1 VYLFRLFLPIVKI
14 HTWGGLGSQL
24 YALALSIDL
33 GKNVSNRDIQFVIHS
48 SGITRR
54 APEIEIYSDKV
65 KFKDDFSASPKADS
79 LTLNS
84 FEFIKKQIKLMLIKL
99 GVYAY
104 CNSDAEVISLK
115 RWVLAI
121 RGHYTNRTL
130 SSATISKVYSRV
142 KGSGFIVDSEFT
154 TNSLAIHYR
163 LGDLET
169 LGYKSPIKAERFIG
183 LIEDVMSKNTIEKI
197 YVYSDSPDIA
207 IKKLKV
213 LSPSLNLIQRDL
225 PPIDSVIEST
235 QTTFFIGSNSKLSIW
250 ITLFRAVQTQSKS
263 SYLPREM
270 KHMLDRNL
278 GELFPRQITFY

>member
-1 VYLFRLFLPIVKI
+1 MHFNRCIPPVKI

-33 GKNVSNRDIQFVIHS
+33 DKIVSNRDIQFIIHS
-48 SGITRR
+48 SGVTRR
-54 APEIEIYSDKV
+54 APEVEIYSDRV
-65 KFKDDFSASPKADS
+65 KFKDDFATSSKVDF
-79 LTLNS
+79 LRLNL
-84 FEFIKKQIKLMLIKL
+84 FESVKNQIKVMLIKL

-104 CNSDAEVISLK
+104 CNSDDEVNSLK
-115 RWVLAI
+115 RWVLVI

-142 KGSGFIVDSEFT
+142 KDSNYLFDSDFM

-183 LIEDVMSKNTIEKI
+183 LIKDVVSKNNIEKI
-197 YVYSDSPDIA
+197 YVYSDSPEIA
-207 IKKLKV
+207 IKKLKA
-213 LSPSLNLIQRDL
+213 LSPTLNLIQRDL
-225 PPIDSVIEST
+225 PPIDSVIEGS

-263 SYLPREM
+263 SYLPKEM
-270 KHMLDRNL
+270 KHMLDTNQGDL
-278 GELFPRQITFY
+278 SSRQITFY

>member
-1 VYLFRLFLPIVKI
+1 LPTVKI

-48 SGITRR
+48 SGVTRR

-65 KFKDDFSASPKADS
+65 KFKDDFSASPKVDS
-79 LTLNS
+79 LTLNP
-84 FEFIKKQIKLMLIKL
+84 FEFIKKQVKVMLIKL

-130 SSATISKVYSRV
+130 SSATISKVYARV
-142 KGSGFIVDSEFT
+142 KGSSVVIDSEFT
-154 TNSLAIHYR
+154 TNSLSIHYR

-169 LGYKSPIKAERFIG
+169 LGYKSPINAERFIG

-207 IKKLKV
+207 IKKLKA

-250 ITLFRAVQTQSKS
+250 ITLFRAVQTQSKK

-270 KHMLDRNL
+270 KHMLVRNL
-278 GELFPRQITFY
+278 GELFSRQITCY

>member
-1 VYLFRLFLPIVKI
+1 MHFNRCIPPVKI

-33 GKNVSNRDIQFVIHS
+33 DKIVSKRDIQFIIHS
-48 SGITRR
+48 SGVTRR
-54 APEIEIYSDKV
+54 APEVEIYSDEV
-65 KFKDDFSASPKADS
+65 KFKDDFSTSSKVDF
-79 LTLNS
+79 LRLNP
-84 FEFIKKQIKLMLIKL
+84 FESVKNQIKVMLITL

-104 CNSDAEVISLK
+104 CNSDYEVNSLK
-115 RWVLAI
+115 RWILVI

-142 KGSGFIVDSEFT
+142 KGSNYLFDSEFM

-183 LIEDVMSKNTIEKI
+183 LINDVVSKNGIEKI
-197 YVYSDSPDIA
+197 YVYSDSPEIA
-207 IKKLKV
+207 IKKLKA
-213 LSPSLNLIQRDL
+213 LSPGLNLIQRDL
-225 PPIDSVIEST
+225 PPIDSVIESS

-250 ITLFRAVQTQSKS
+250 ITLFRAAQTQSKS
-263 SYLPREM
+263 SYLPKEM
-270 KHMLDRNL
+270 KHMLDINQGDL
-278 GELFPRQITFY
+278 SSQQITFY

>member
-1 VYLFRLFLPIVKI
+1 MHFNRCIPAVKI

-33 GKNVSNRDIQFVIHS
+33 DKIFLNRDIQFVIHS
-48 SGITRR
+48 SGVTRR
-54 APEIEIYSDKV
+54 APEVEIYSDQI
-65 KFKDDFSASPKADS
+65 KFKDDFSTSSKVNFPR
-79 LTLNS
+79 LNL
-84 FEFIKKQIKLMLIKL
+84 FESVKNQIKVMLIKL

-104 CNSDAEVISLK
+104 CNSDDEVNSLK
-115 RWVLAI
+115 RWVLAV

-142 KGSGFIVDSEFT
+142 KGGDYLFNSEFM

-183 LIEDVMSKNTIEKI
+183 LIKDVVSKNNIEKI
-197 YVYSDSPDIA
+197 YVYSDSPEIA
-207 IKKLKV
+207 INKLKA

-225 PPIDSVIEST
+225 PPIDSVIESS

-250 ITLFRAVQTQSKS
+250 ITLFRAAQTQSKS
-263 SYLPREM
+263 SYLPKEM
-270 KHMLDRNL
+270 KHMLDTNQGDL
-278 GELFPRQITFY
+278 SSRQITFY

>member
-1 VYLFRLFLPIVKI
+1 MHFNRCIPAVKI

-33 GKNVSNRDIQFVIHS
+33 DKIVSNRDIQFIIHS
-48 SGITRR
+48 SGVTRR
-54 APEIEIYSDKV
+54 APEVEIYSDKV
-65 KFKDDFSASPKADS
+65 KFKDDFSTSSKVDF
-79 LTLNS
+79 LRLNP
-84 FEFIKKQIKLMLIKL
+84 FESVKNQIKIMLITL

-104 CNSDAEVISLK
+104 CNSDYEVNSLK
-115 RWVLAI
+115 RWILVI

-142 KGSGFIVDSEFT
+142 KGSNYLFDSEFM

-183 LIEDVMSKNTIEKI
+183 LINDVVSKNGIEKI
-197 YVYSDSPDIA
+197 YVYSDSPEIA
-207 IKKLKV
+207 IKKLKA

-225 PPIDSVIEST
+225 PPIDSVIESS

-263 SYLPREM
+263 SYLPKEM
-270 KHMLDRNL
+270 KHMLDINQGDL
-278 GELFPRQITFY
+278 SSQQITFY

>member
-1 VYLFRLFLPIVKI
+1 VYLLRLFLPTVKI

-33 GKNVSNRDIQFVIHS
+33 DKIVSNRDIQFVIHS
-48 SGITRR
+48 SGVTRR
-54 APEIEIYSDKV
+54 APEVEIYSDKV
-65 KFKDDFSASPKADS
+65 KFKDDFSTSSKVNF
-79 LTLNS
+79 LTLNP
-84 FEFIKKQIKLMLIKL
+84 FESVKKQIKVTLIKL

-104 CNSDAEVISLK
+104 CNSDNEVNSLR

-142 KGSGFIVDSEFT
+142 KGSDFIFDSEFT

-169 LGYKSPIKAERFIG
+169 IGYKSPIKAERFIG
-183 LIEDVMSKNTIEKI
+183 LIKDVMSKNNIEKI
-197 YVYSDSPDIA
+197 YVYSDSPEIA
-207 IKKLKV
+207 IKKLKA

-225 PPIDSVIEST
+225 PPIDSVLESS

-263 SYLPREM
+263 SYLPMEM
-270 KHMLDRNL
+270 KHMLDRNI
-278 GELFPRQITFY
+278 GELSPRQITFY